1 MKLNCYELN
10 YFCAYFL
17 KLNAAE
23 TIAIPFPKQ
32 KARIAVS
39 VFFFCQ
45 GLTFA
50 SWASRIP
57 DIKTSLHLSE
67 AGLGSILLALPLGQ
81 LVTMFFSGRAV
92 TRFGSKYVLRV
103 AIVGYVISLTNIG
116 LVEKPWQLVV
126 ALTAFGIF
134 GNLCNISVN
143 TQAVHA
149 EHLYNRPILASFHGV
164 WSAAGF
170 TGAIIGSQML
180 KLEIKPYYH
189 FWIIA
194 LFAVMMMLIFNKYL
208 LLTPTSKLAGSFT
221 RIKWP
226 HGSLLLLGVIAFCC
240 LSAEGCMFDWSGV
253 YFKQVVKAE
262 GALISL
268 GYASFMIMMTTGRFT
283 GDALALKFGRKKMVQ
298 LSGLLIF
305 TGMIIAVLFPMIV
318 TATIGFLI
326 VGFGVSSIIPLMYST
341 AGKIKEVA
349 SGIAIATVS
358 GIGFFGFLMGPP
370 LIGFIAQF
378 AGLQYSFAVIAVLG
392 LGITLMINRIKEI
405 A

>member
-1 MKLNCYELN
+1 M
-10 YFCAYFL
+10 
-17 KLNAAE
+17 
-23 TIAIPFPKQ
+23 TIAPTITTAFSKLQ
-32 KARIAVS
+32 VRIAVS

-45 GLTFA
+45 GLSFA

-67 AGLGSILLALPLGQ
+67 AGLGSILLALPVGQ
-81 LVTMFFSGRAV
+81 LLTMAFSGRAV

-103 AIVGYVISLTNIG
+103 AVVGYVLSLTNIG
-116 LVEKPWQLVV
+116 LVNQSWQL
-126 ALTAFGIF
+126 ALTLFAFGIF

-149 EHLYNRPILASFHGV
+149 EALYGRPIMASFHGI
-164 WSAAGF
+164 WSTAGF
-170 TGAIIGSQML
+170 SGALIGSLMM
-180 KLEIKPYYH
+180 KLDIKPYYH

-194 LFAVMMMLIFNKYL
+194 LFAITMMLIFNKYL
-208 LLTPTSKLAGSFT
+208 LLTPVSKSASSF
-221 RIKWP
+221 RKLKMP
-226 HGSLLLLGVIAFCC
+226 HGALLLLGVIAFCC

-262 GALISL
+262 GSLVSL
-268 GYASFMIMMTTGRFT
+268 GYASFMIMMATGRFT
-283 GDALALKFGRKKMVQ
+283 GDWLAYKFGRKKMVQ
-298 LSGLLIF
+298 VSGLLIF
-305 TGMIIAVLFPMIV
+305 AGMMIAVLFPTIV

-326 VGFGVSSIIPLMYST
+326 VGLGVSSIIPLMYST

-370 LIGFIAQF
+370 LIGYIAQL
-378 AGLQYSFAVIAVLG
+378 AGLQYSFAVIAILG
-392 LGITLMINRIKEI
+392 IGITLLINRVKEI

>member
-1 MKLNCYELN
+1 MNRFIFTLN
-10 YFCAYFL
+10 L
-17 KLNAAE
+17 KLNSSE
-23 TIAIPFPKQ
+23 TITIPFPKQ
-32 KARIAVS
+32 KVRICVS

-57 DIKTSLHLSE
+57 DIKTSLHLNE
-67 AGLGSILLALPLGQ
+67 AALGTILLALPVGQ
-81 LVTMFFSGRAV
+81 LLTMFFSGRAV
-92 TRFGSKYVLRV
+92 TRFGSKYVLRA

-149 EHLYNRPILASFHGV
+149 EELYNRPILASFHGV

-170 TGAIIGSQML
+170 LGAIIGSQMM
-180 KLEIKPYYH
+180 KLQIKPYYH

-194 LFAVMMMLIFNKYL
+194 SFAVTMMLIFNKYL
-208 LLTPTSKLAGSFT
+208 LLTPTSKLAGSFR

-253 YFKQVVKAE
+253 YFQQVVKAE

-268 GYASFMIMMTTGRFT
+268 GYASFMIMMATGRFT
-283 GDALALKFGRKKMVQ
+283 GDALALNFGRKKMVQ
-298 LSGLLIF
+298 LSGVLIF
-305 TGMIIAVLFPMIV
+305 TGMMIAVLFPTIV

-341 AGKIKEVA
+341 AGKVKEVA

-370 LIGFIAQF
+370 LIGYIAQL

-392 LGITLMINRIKEI
+392 IGITLMINRIREI
-405 A
+405 T